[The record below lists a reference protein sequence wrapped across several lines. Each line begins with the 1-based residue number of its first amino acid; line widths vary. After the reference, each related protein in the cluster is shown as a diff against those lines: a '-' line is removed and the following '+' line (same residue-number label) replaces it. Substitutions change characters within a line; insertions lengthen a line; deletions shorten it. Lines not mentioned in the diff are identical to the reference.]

1 MEYEPEWVREASCFD
16 TTGSKLAFESP
27 PAHPYRIPRE
37 CAAACVLTSSGYWTK
52 TPYGTQNLPRAEA
65 RMPIKSWLS
74 FESVKRIDHWTA
86 ELAEPLTAWLEMTP
100 LGDPASLRKGKK
112 LRLRVS
118 FDGQPVEGVVVSYDG
133 KPRGTTGRDGRINIR
148 VRHGGFQVIQA
159 SLTLPDASGKAD
171 EIIHAANLNFELP
184 EE

>member
-1 MEYEPEWVREASCFD
+1 MGGVAEASTGQELDSDSSPNVSTSPTDFD
-16 TTGSKLAFESP
+16 ERGPCQIETQVTLGGDDGL
-27 PAHPYRIPRE
+27 
-37 CAAACVLTSSGYWTK
+37 CAGVYD
-52 TPYGTQNLPRAEA
+52 
-65 RMPIKSWLS
+65 
-74 FESVKRIDHWTA
+74 DHWSA
-86 ELAEPLTAWLEMTP
+86 DLAEPLTRWLEMTA
-100 LGDPASLRKGKK
+100 LNDPASLREGKK

-118 FDGQPVEGVVVSYDG
+118 FDGRPVEGVVVSYDG

-171 EIIHAANLNFELP
+171 EVVHSANLNFELP